1 MVVVHASSS
10 VNAIYDNQCDRFF
23 AAFVELNCHKVFS
36 VSSKTNRLLVM
47 PISINMTLT
56 LF

>member
-23 AAFVELNCHKVFS
+23 AAFVELNCYKVFS
-36 VSSKTNRLLVM
+36 VSSVK
-47 PISINMTLT
+47 PIDCW
-56 LF
+56 